1 MCLEKLVNGPET
13 ERADVQ
19 PLHSVGTDRQLE
31 VRRLRTFAEATG
43 EQQEDRPIAQPPQ
56 RESECARRGRIE
68 PLDVVD
74 RKDNRPVGSEN
85 LQRAPD
91 RDTERARIEAVR
103 IFLNEEC
110 YLERVAPGRRQRRQ
124 YALEHVLEQVA
135 EAGVSQTAFRF
146 GRPRYEDTES
156 SFTGGLDTRKPQGR
170 LPDSRLALQHERDR
184 AFRRTFEERVYGGE
198 LDLPADDVDGH
209 GQTTL
214 NRRLDYR
221 N

>member
-1 MCLEKLVNGPET
+1 MNGPET
-13 ERADVQ
+13 ERADAQ
-19 PLHSVGTDRQLE
+19 PLHSVVTDRRLE
-31 VRRLRTFAEATG
+31 VQRLRTFTEATG

-56 RESECARRGRIE
+56 RERKCARRGRIE
-68 PLDVVD
+68 PLGVVD
-74 RKDNRPVGSEN
+74 RKDNRPVGGEN

-135 EAGVSQTAFRF
+135 EAGVGQTAFRF

-156 SFTGGLDTRKPQGR
+156 SFSGGLDTRKPQGR
-170 LPDSRLALQHERDR
+170 LPDSRLAFQHECDR

-209 GQTTL
+209 GQPTL